1 MSLYEDES
9 SNEEEDCL
17 SQAREHHGFK
27 RFGISGKHPN
37 GLLYRSGD
45 HIDRDN
51 YSDDEGMHEK
61 DDGYLLNCNTNGTA
75 RNSID
80 KSRNLKRVANDFR
93 SSGSEFD
100 GGGPT
105 YLAQSKHSTVCK
117 GTGKGSLFVNDTG
130 DEHFKNESNGD
141 EDFVISEEVDDTGDD
156 GDENATYSGRFRKS
170 LVTETL
176 GKEKGKQ
183 NESTA
188 RANLKRESVS
198 RHKYLKAQINED
210 NYGEEDDFEEVNGEK

>member
-1 MSLYEDES
+1 MDRQSRVMMNGCNSSL
-9 SNEEEDCL
+9 
-17 SQAREHHGFK
+17 
-27 RFGISGKHPN
+27 HPR
-37 GLLYRSGD
+37 Y
-45 HIDRDN
+45 
-51 YSDDEGMHEK
+51 
-61 DDGYLLNCNTNGTA
+61 
-75 RNSID
+75 
-80 KSRNLKRVANDFR
+80 
-93 SSGSEFD
+93 
-100 GGGPT
+100 
-105 YLAQSKHSTVCK
+105 
-117 GTGKGSLFVNDTG
+117 
-130 DEHFKNESNGD
+130 
-141 EDFVISEEVDDTGDD
+141 DD